1 MGSDLLTVIWVYLI
15 GFGVM
20 LYVILDG
27 YSLGIGI
34 LFPFVTEQQQ
44 RGIMVT
50 TVEPFWDGNQTW
62 LVLSAAGLY
71 GAFPL
76 VYATL
81 FPAMYIPVIVML
93 MALFF
98 RGMTFEFRFEVSTQ
112 RWFDSGFFV
121 TTTLVTFIQ
130 GMIVGSV
137 IDGLQNEN
145 GYYTT
150 SFFGWFSPFGLITG
164 AALVIGYALLGAA
177 WLIVKTD
184 GALQARFLRLIRPLL
199 LIFLAALVIVAIG
212 TPLVNAHVAERWFS
226 LPSGLYLAAVGVT
239 MLALVMGAIHSARHQ
254 HEKRLFAQV
263 VGLFAVGCAGLALS
277 LYPLLISPDITIWKA
292 ASQRSSQLFLLVGYA
307 IMIPI
312 ILSFTAYSYRAFA
325 GKVRESED

>member
-1 MGSDLLTVIWVYLI
+1 MDSALFPIIWFFLI
-15 GFGVM
+15 GFALM

-34 LFPFVTEQQQ
+34 LFPFVNEQRQ
-44 RGIMVT
+44 RGIMMT
-50 TVEPFWDGNQTW
+50 SAAPFWDANQTW
-62 LVLSAAGLY
+62 LVLGVAGLY

-81 FPAMYIPVIVML
+81 FPAMYIPLIVML

-98 RGMTFEFRFEVSTQ
+98 RGMTFEFRFETSTR

-121 TTTLVTFIQ
+121 ATTLATFIQ
-130 GMIVGSV
+130 GMIAGSV
-137 IDGLQNEN
+137 IAGLQNED
-145 GYYTT
+145 GRYTT

-164 AALVIGYALLGAA
+164 VALVIGYALLGAA

-184 GALQARFLRLIRPLL
+184 GALQARFVHLIRPLML
-199 LIFLAALVIVAIG
+199 AFLAAFMVVALA
-212 TPLVNAHVAERWFS
+212 TPQVNAHIAERWFS
-226 LPSGLYLAAVGVT
+226 LPNALYLAAIGVA
-239 MLALVMGAIHSARHQ
+239 MLALAVGAIRSASRW

-263 VGLFAVGCAGLALS
+263 VGLFVLGCAGLVFS
-277 LYPLLISPDITIWKA
+277 LYPVLVSPDITIWKA
-292 ASQRSSQLFLLVGYA
+292 ASSRSSQLFLLVGYA

-312 ILSFTAYSYRAFA
+312 ILSYTVYGYRVFA

>member
-1 MGSDLLTVIWVYLI
+1 MGHELFPVIWFCLI
-15 GFGVM
+15 GFALM

-34 LFPFVTEQQQ
+34 LFPFVRQQQQ
-44 RGIMVT
+44 RGIMMT
-50 TVEPFWDGNQTW
+50 TAEPFWDGNQTW

-81 FPAMYIPVIVML
+81 FPAMYIPLIVML

-98 RGMTFEFRFEVSTQ
+98 RGMTFEFRFETSTR

-121 TTTLVTFIQ
+121 TATLATFIQ

-137 IDGLQNEN
+137 IDGLHNEN
-145 GYYTT
+145 GHYTT
-150 SFFGWFSPFGLITG
+150 SFFGWFSPFGLLTG
-164 AALVIGYALLGAA
+164 IALVIGYALLGAA

-184 GALQARFLRLIRPLL
+184 GALQARFLRLFRPLL
-199 LIFLAALVIVAIG
+199 LIFMGALVIVAIA

-226 LPSGLYLAAVGVT
+226 LPSGLYLAVIGVA
-239 MLALVMGAIHSARHQ
+239 MLALAVGALRSASQR
-254 HEKRLFAQV
+254 HEKRLFAQIA
-263 VGLFAVGCAGLALS
+263 GLFAMGCAGLAIS
-277 LYPLLISPDITIWKA
+277 LYPLLLPPDITLWKA
-292 ASQRSSQLFLLVGYA
+292 ASHRSSQFFLLVGYA

-312 ILSFTAYSYRAFA
+312 ILSYTVYGYRVFA
-325 GKVRESED
+325 GKVRESEE